1 MVICF
6 QIIFL
11 VIRVFLTRSKLWGWR
26 LKVVEDFRIDQ
37 KFPRISKMRSII
49 KDNQLGFFI
58 LIKREMTVP
67 GIPLESVPF
76 IRSYIEVFIFCH
88 HFQRVSPLRVRFS
101 IFTENAIKTLR
112 GILFKAALFF
122 QEHYSD
128 MIHPSEKTI
137 FHFIF

>member
-49 KDNQLGFFI
+49 KNNQLGFF
-58 LIKREMTVP
+58 IKREMTVP
-67 GIPLESVPF
+67 SQEYRLK
-76 IRSYIEVFIFCH
+76 VFHLFGAT
-88 HFQRVSPLRVRFS
+88 SRFS
-101 IFTENAIKTLR
+101 FFAAIFNAFH
-112 GILFKAALFF
+112 LFA
-122 QEHYSD
+122 
-128 MIHPSEKTI
+128 
-137 FHFIF
+137 

>member
-49 KDNQLGFFI
+49 KNNQLGFFI

-76 IRSYIEVFIFCH
+76 IRSYIEIFIFCH
-88 HFQRVSPLRVRFS
+88 HF
-101 IFTENAIKTLR
+101 
-112 GILFKAALFF
+112 
-122 QEHYSD
+122 
-128 MIHPSEKTI
+128 
-137 FHFIF
+137 

>member
-58 LIKREMTVP
+58 KREMTVP
-67 GIPLESVPF
+67 SQEYRLK
-76 IRSYIEVFIFCH
+76 VFHLFGAT
-88 HFQRVSPLRVRFS
+88 SRFS
-101 IFTENAIKTLR
+101 FFAAIFNAFR
-112 GILFKAALFF
+112 LFA
-122 QEHYSD
+122 
-128 MIHPSEKTI
+128 
-137 FHFIF
+137 

>member
-58 LIKREMTVP
+58 KREMTVP
-67 GIPLESVPF
+67 SQEYRLK
-76 IRSYIEVFIFCH
+76 VFHLFGAT
-88 HFQRVSPLRVRFS
+88 SRFS
-101 IFTENAIKTLR
+101 
-112 GILFKAALFF
+112 FF
-122 QEHYSD
+122 A
-128 MIHPSEKTI
+128 TI
-137 FHFIF
+137 FNAFHLFA

>member
-26 LKVVEDFRIDQ
+26 LKVVKDFRIDQ

-67 GIPLESVPF
+67 SQEYRLK
-76 IRSYIEVFIFCH
+76 VFHLFGAT
-88 HFQRVSPLRVRFS
+88 SRFS
-101 IFTENAIKTLR
+101 
-112 GILFKAALFF
+112 FF
-122 QEHYSD
+122 A
-128 MIHPSEKTI
+128 TI
-137 FHFIF
+137 FNAFRLFA